1 TWEFNDLDKYAD
13 GKEIKYTVAED
24 KVNDYDTTYDDAHL
38 NVTNTHKAE
47 LTDITVT
54 KLWDDEN
61 DYDHL
66 RPEEIEV
73 YLYANGSL
81 IDTVHLT
88 KENFAGTQEVPGFNY
103 TLDVWTYTWKDLP
116 KYKDGKEIKY
126 TVGEKEVEDYDTI
139 IDGFVIENYRF
150 VQHYYEGSLK
160 ITKIYQESHKE
171 KKTNKIFYVRLFE
184 DRETK
189 KPYTTIIPIL
199 MNGKSRETIELTVA
213 LGEDGAPKTYYVAEV
228 TEDGTIVKSNGKL
241 TVTIDNP
248 SPTAT
253 VEIVPETVI
262 TNDYDVTNTADSST
276 SIVWYVVLTSAWFC
290 LVLLISAKK
299 KTLRSKS
306 N

>member
-1 TWEFNDLDKYAD
+1 
-13 GKEIKYTVAED
+13 
-24 KVNDYDTTYDDAHL
+24 
-38 NVTNTHKAE
+38 
-47 LTDITVT
+47 
-54 KLWDDEN
+54 
-61 DYDHL
+61 
-66 RPEEIEV
+66 
-73 YLYANGSL
+73 
-81 IDTVHLT
+81 
-88 KENFAGTQEVPGFNY
+88 
-103 TLDVWTYTWKDLP
+103 
-116 KYKDGKEIKY
+116 
-126 TVGEKEVEDYDTI
+126 
-139 IDGFVIENYRF
+139 
-150 VQHYYEGSLK
+150 
-160 ITKIYQESHKE
+160 
-171 KKTNKIFYVRLFE
+171 
-184 DRETK
+184 
-189 KPYTTIIPIL
+189 